1 MKTLEKLKQK
11 IEKILL
17 FKVVTL
23 ASVSDRFGKSGSREM
38 ARWFGQ
44 DGGWR
49 SHENRMNCQ
58 CFEVRTEG
66 FTGRLDMDCKR

>member
-23 ASVSDRFGKSGSREM
+23 ASVSDGFGKSGSREM
-38 ARWFGQ
+38 
-44 DGGWR
+44 
-49 SHENRMNCQ
+49 C
-58 CFEVRTEG
+58 
-66 FTGRLDMDCKR
+66 